1 MLLVNWIQSQV
12 NFVSIVFNI
21 FQLFKKTMLINEDS
35 CPAAV
40 CYIGSHS
47 LVGLICIFFI
57 ATYNGVIVL
66 SCVHTLFF

>member
-47 LVGLICIFFI
+47 LVGLICIFF
-57 ATYNGVIVL
+57 Y
-66 SCVHTLFF
+66 SHTTGL

>member
-12 NFVSIVFNI
+12 NFVSIIFNI

-47 LVGLICIFFI
+47 QVGLICYFFYRHI
-57 ATYNGVIVL
+57 TGL
-66 SCVHTLFF
+66 